1 MANNLVD
8 PPDRARCT
16 ARANRTGK
24 RCRRAAISGGRVCPT
39 HGGRAPQ
46 VKQRA
51 GQRAALQR
59 AAELLGPDVTADPAK
74 VLVAAVRSAAA
85 LLGAAE
91 AALLAE
97 EPDANALHQLG
108 EAALLAGRLSKLALD
123 SGIEQ
128 RLARQAE
135 EAGALVGALITRTIN
150 DLELGPDV
158 AAQAFRLIRRE
169 VEADRVALGPYG
181 NLSVAELD
189 VEIARVVRA
198 LDEHD
203 QADAIAG
210 FPSRMAGAVDAAL
223 SALDLSDADQEKAL
237 AAVEAFLARDAAERE
252 ERARTRHERAGI
264 WTRPAASNGNERGR
278 RGP

>member
-59 AAELLGPDVTADPAK
+59 AGELLGPDVTADPAK
-74 VLVAAVRSAAA
+74 VLVAAVRAGAA

-91 AALLAE
+91 SAIRAE
-97 EPDANALHQLG
+97 EPDAAALHQLG
-108 EAALLAGRLSKLALD
+108 ESALLAGRLAKLALD
-123 SGIEQ
+123 SGVEA
-128 RLARQAE
+128 RLAAQAE
-135 EAGALVGALITRTIN
+135 EVGALVGGMISRVVN
-150 DLELGPDV
+150 GLELGPDV
-158 AAQAFRLIRRE
+158 SAAVYRRVRRE
-169 VEADRVALGPYG
+169 VELRRVSLGEYG
-181 NLSVAELD
+181 NLSIAELD
-189 VEIARVVRA
+189 VEIARIVRE
-198 LDEHD
+198 LDAHD

-210 FPSRMAGAVDAAL
+210 FPGRLAGAVDAGL
-223 SALDLSDADQEKAL
+223 GALDLDDDAREKAVAAAEQYL
-237 AAVEAFLARDAAERE
+237 AEQAAERE
-252 ERARTRHERAGI
+252 NRKHRPPPAPIWAGSARYDPDRRN
-264 WTRPAASNGNERGR
+264 SGR
-278 RGP
+278 R